1 MIMICMNWLISGFMS
16 DIMVVEFYIICFG
29 QMGWQTDADHI

>member
-1 MIMICMNWLISGFMS
+1 MIMICRIRLISGFMS

-29 QMGWQTDADHI
+29 QMGWQTDVDHI